1 MKCKGWRK
9 ATINQ
14 LRQDQTAAIRA
25 LKMAGATEIILIDGC
40 RDEGMN
46 YANELLFQLR
56 RGNRK

>member
-1 MKCKGWRK
+1 MRCKGRRK

-14 LRQDQTAAIRA
+14 LQQDQTAAIRA

-40 RDEGMN
+40 RDKGMN